1 MITNGLI
8 CYDLYLLLLT
18 LAKVS
23 IFSPNFLRCENNC
36 NLKLAV
42 AANAAIVTIFV
53 LSATKSHAYQRNL
66 FNKNLYIFATFLQ
79 YENNRNLKLAAAADA
94 ATVTIFVLS
103 GRNDRDRSACP
114 SLADAL
120 A

>member
-1 MITNGLI
+1 MGRITVGKP
-8 CYDLYLLLLT
+8 
-18 LAKVS
+18 A
-23 IFSPNFLRCENNC
+23 SPN
-36 NLKLAV
+36 
-42 AANAAIVTIFV
+42 
-53 LSATKSHAYQRNL
+53 
-66 FNKNLYIFATFLQ
+66 IFATFLQ
-79 YENNRNLKLAAAADA
+79 YENNCNLKLAAAADA